1 MYPKVSKLQSLNV
14 VLQITNPKQIS
25 KRRSFVLME
34 IIIRQIRKN
43 DNAEVANVIRTV
55 LIEHNVPKVG
65 TAYADA
71 SLDCMFETY
80 SAPKSIYYV
89 VEKNNKIIGGAGI
102 APLENGPADTCELQ
116 KMYFLDEARG
126 LGLGGQMMA
135 KCLADAVKFGFA
147 RCYLETMP
155 YMEAA
160 QKLYIKSGFTYL
172 NAPMGCTGHSSC
184 PVWMIKELINKQ

>member
-1 MYPKVSKLQSLNV
+1 MDA
-14 VLQITNPKQIS
+14 
-25 KRRSFVLME
+25 
-34 IIIRQIRKN
+34 IIRKIEPK
-43 DNAEVANVIRTV
+43 DNADVARVIRTV

-80 SAPKSIYYV
+80 TKANSVYYV
-89 VEKNNKIIGGAGI
+89 VERGADIIGGAGI

-116 KMYFLDEARG
+116 KMYFLNEARG
-126 LGLGGQMMA
+126 LGMGSKMIA
-135 KCLADAVKFGFA
+135 ACLASARDFGFS

-160 QKLYIKSGFTYL
+160 QKLYTNIWFHYL
-172 NAPMGCTGHSSC
+172 DKPMGDTGHSCC
-184 PVWMIKELINKQ
+184 PVWMIKEL